1 MKSILKQYFIFI
13 LLLFIIGA
21 CNDEFLERY
30 PLDSLSSETFWKT
43 ESDLMNY
50 NNRFYGMLSAN
61 HAHRD
66 IPILMGCIDNQ
77 WTGGFWYGALFG
89 DDFGPTHNRAEP
101 WYEVRTG
108 KHQIT
113 DEPRYKGYRGW
124 DFVRALN
131 FGIVNY
137 GKGGLPESV
146 TSKYEAE
153 ARLMRAIFYAEKVMK
168 FGDVQWA
175 DKPLNIDDE
184 EILYGPRHE
193 REFVMEKVLED
204 FDYAIANLPADWGLG
219 ENPGRV
225 TKWVA
230 LAYKSRKCLYE
241 GTWRKYHGLGNSDL
255 WLQESANAAKKL
267 MDDGPFEID
276 NRTGNPLTAY
286 RFMHYQTTQEG
297 NPEVI
302 YWRKA
307 EHPFMGHGDS
317 RLWFNYNGGAT
328 KSFVEDVLCT
338 DGLPI
343 TLSELYAGDDEFES
357 VFINRDPRLR
367 QCVLNP
373 DDRILEANP
382 EQGLFIYPANDQR
395 AYPILPGQSGG
406 GRNRANTG
414 YHVVKHYNDIDE
426 MVPRGQQQVSPP
438 TIRLGEV
445 LLNYAEA
452 KAELG
457 TITQTDLDISIN
469 KLRDRVAMAHLTLD
483 PPMDPRY
490 ADMGVSALIV
500 EIRRERRVEL
510 FIEGQGRYFD
520 ILRWKQGPRFLG
532 TPTLGMLFDATAET
546 RYPGASAQVKTTMVD
561 GKPYI
566 DVYKGTDFDNAV
578 FDESKHYHW
587 PIPIEA
593 LSQNPN
599 LGQNPGW

>member
-578 FDESKHYHW
+578 FDESKHYRW